1 MLKTTDS
8 NTAKILLLIWPF
20 TGKFRC
26 ILLTLLCLMLVS
38 EGFSQVGVGIKL
50 GGNLSGADALSFRSS
65 KRLGFQIGTAA
76 SYHFRPNMAI
86 QAEPTFNLTRVRT
99 NSETVHE
106 TKGIDK
112 GNKAL
117 HFFDL
122 PVLFRLDV
130 TLGFALLGGIEF
142 NSLLNEGKYRLN
154 NNEYAF
160 KEGTRLGYTVG
171 LELGKFYFR
180 YRGFERS
187 TNVYRSWTTTI
198 QQYQVGVRWDIF

>member
-1 MLKTTDS
+1 MLNS
-8 NTAKILLLIWPF
+8 LAIRQILLI
-20 TGKFRC
+20 
-26 ILLTLLCLMLVS
+26 LLCLLTGNNV
-38 EGFSQVGVGIKL
+38 FSQVGFGVKL

-65 KRLGFQIGTAA
+65 KRLGVQAGVVM
-76 SYHFRPNMAI
+76 SYHFLPNMAI
-86 QAEPTFNLTRVRT
+86 QVEPTFNLTRVRA

-106 TKGIDK
+106 TNGIDK

-130 TLGFALLGGIEF
+130 TPGFALLGGAEF
-142 NSLLNEGKYRLN
+142 NSLLNEDRYRLQN
-154 NNEYAF
+154 GELAF
-160 KEGTRLGYTVG
+160 KGGTRLGYTVG

-187 TNVYRSWTTTI
+187 TNVHRSWTTMI
-198 QQYQVGVRWDIF
+198 QQYQVGVRWRIL

>member
-1 MLKTTDS
+1 MIKTTNL
-8 NTAKILLLIWPF
+8 NTAEILLLIWPF

-26 ILLTLLCLMLVS
+26 ILLTLLYLTFIS
-38 EGFSQVGVGIKL
+38 EGFSQVGLGVKL
-50 GGNLSGADALSFRSS
+50 GGNLSHADAVSFRSS
-65 KRLGFQIGTAA
+65 KRLGFQVGAVMN
-76 SYHFRPNMAI
+76 YHFRPNMAI

-106 TKGIDK
+106 AKGIDK

-130 TLGFALLGGIEF
+130 TPGFALLGGVEF
-142 NSLLNEGKYRLN
+142 NSLLNEDKYRLN
-154 NNEYAF
+154 NNDQAF

-187 TNVYRSWTTTI
+187 TNVHRSWTTAI
-198 QQYQVGVRWDIF
+198 QQYQAGVRWNIF

>member
-1 MLKTTDS
+1 MLKSDK
-8 NTAKILLLIWPF
+8 AKTFRLLV
-20 TGKFRC
+20 
-26 ILLTLLCLMLVS
+26 LTLLFLTSLS
-38 EGFSQVGVGIKL
+38 EGFSQVGVGVKV
-50 GGNLSGADALSFRSS
+50 GGNLSDADALSFRSS
-65 KRLGFQIGTAA
+65 KRLGFQVGMAV

-86 QAEPTFNLTRVRT
+86 QAEPTFNLTRIRA

-130 TLGFALLGGIEF
+130 TSGFALLGGVEF
-142 NSLLNEGKYRLN
+142 NSLLNADRYRLN
-154 NNEYAF
+154 NSDQAF
-160 KEGTRLGYTVG
+160 KSGIRLGYTVG

-187 TNVYRSWTTTI
+187 TEVHRSWTTAI
-198 QQYQVGVRWDIF
+198 QQYQVGVKWNIR

>member
-1 MLKTTDS
+1 M
-8 NTAKILLLIWPF
+8 
-20 TGKFRC
+20 GKFRC
-26 ILLTLLCLMLVS
+26 ILLTVLCLMFVS
-38 EGFSQVGVGIKL
+38 EGVSQVGMGVKL
-50 GGNLSGADALSFRSS
+50 GGNLSGADAPSFRSS
-65 KRLGFQIGTAA
+65 KRLGFQVGAVL
-76 SYHFRPNMAI
+76 SYHFRPNLGI

-130 TLGFALLGGIEF
+130 TPVFALLGGVEF
-142 NSLLNEGKYRLN
+142 NSLLNEDKYRLN
-154 NNEYAF
+154 NNDQAF
-160 KEGTRLGYTVG
+160 KDGTRLGYTFG

-187 TNVYRSWTTTI
+187 THVHRSWTTAI
-198 QQYQVGVRWDIF
+198 QQYQVGIRWDIF